1 MEFEEKVKEFIKK
14 IENLKKFISTE
25 EATKTS
31 LIMPFFQLLGYDVF
45 NPNEFIPEYVADVG
59 IKKGE
64 KVDYAI
70 NLNGIV
76 TILIEAKSINEN
88 LQKHD
93 SQLFRYFGTTSAR
106 LAILTNG
113 INYKFFTDL
122 EEPNKMDTT
131 PFLEINLLGSK
142 DNDLTELKKFC
153 KDNFDINN
161 IINTASNLK
170 YASSIEKILSEEFSN
185 PSDEFIKLKDESDLN
200 PINNYVLHKMNKK
213 DIISINTKT
222 EILIWLVIILIF
234 VAVCSITFIYKSQN
248 DENDYQIF
256 LPDVDGLI
264 VGSPVRMMGVEV
276 GYVVKIK
283 PVKDEVYVKFVLT
296 NPEVYIPQGS
306 SVTVEFSGMAGS
318 KSLEL
323 YVPQKGDFIDEKT
336 PIIEVNPPK
345 RLYDALYLLDDMYKK
360 IGSIIYSISSF
371 SDKVGSSGLSE
382 SLPKNESDNME
393 EFLKYSDTFLDNLT
407 KKTEQLKNNIED
419 FKNNAKQIQ

>member
-1 MEFEEKVKEFIKK
+1 
-14 IENLKKFISTE
+14 
-25 EATKTS
+25 
-31 LIMPFFQLLGYDVF
+31 
-45 NPNEFIPEYVADVG
+45 
-59 IKKGE
+59 
-64 KVDYAI
+64 
-70 NLNGIV
+70 
-76 TILIEAKSINEN
+76 
-88 LQKHD
+88 
-93 SQLFRYFGTTSAR
+93 
-106 LAILTNG
+106 
-113 INYKFFTDL
+113 
-122 EEPNKMDTT
+122 
-131 PFLEINLLGSK
+131 
-142 DNDLTELKKFC
+142 
-153 KDNFDINN
+153 
-161 IINTASNLK
+161 
-170 YASSIEKILSEEFSN
+170 
-185 PSDEFIKLKDESDLN
+185 
-200 PINNYVLHKMNKK
+200 MNKK